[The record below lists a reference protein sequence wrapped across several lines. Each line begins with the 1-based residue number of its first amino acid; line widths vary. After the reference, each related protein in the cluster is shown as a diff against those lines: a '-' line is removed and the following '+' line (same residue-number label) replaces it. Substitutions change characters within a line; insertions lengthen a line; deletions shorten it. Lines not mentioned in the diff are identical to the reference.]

1 MNRQQIGNE
10 EIRAE
15 VETNA
20 RSAPSID
27 LEPMRQRLKG
37 FLNERK
43 ITAGSE
49 LLTAIEPQ
57 LLNLRQNT
65 EGASEILLL
74 VAQWV
79 DTGFRTYH
87 FLDTLLENFPQ
98 STRVQLRVGDYLR
111 IRMVE
116 AFRALGAGDAATTI
130 RICDTVLRL
139 DTDLLDAELQM
150 LAHLWK
156 GRAHR
161 RLADY
166 QKALEHVTAARR
178 CANALSHP
186 GVYGAVIKIQESW
199 LLFQQGSS
207 SEALR
212 LLQEAED
219 TLKHTDH
226 LIALGNIESARGR
239 IVRRQGDYKKALDYF
254 DRAVALY
261 ESAHPDHPNL
271 ARTLNNIGF
280 VKWLLALQLKK
291 NIDSEIARRKSAADV
306 RMEDEIR
313 SQQLRHFRSAHHE
326 LYRSAVAQLDRAK
339 ELYKLHADSSGLGA
353 VLVNAGQLHLDHG
366 DIDLAAREAAE
377 AHELGVRTG
386 NLLLAARARILQALI
401 ENTHVNELLGDVR
414 NTPKHALTAK
424 QYCLEAVELAR
435 QTQNK
440 RLLMN
445 AHVALGETACNEF
458 FHDWQ
463 LGELCFKNASTLLEP
478 SDADHVVEELNSLKL
493 KLLRNVGID
502 DTLRAWSEGNFAVGK
517 TFNELTE
524 EFAELVIPRVW
535 EKEDHKIS
543 RVAKRLA
550 MSPQK
555 VRRILRSRGFLN
567 SDRVAR
573 NSRPAYGPR
582 D

>member
-1 MNRQQIGNE
+1 M
-10 EIRAE
+10 
-15 VETNA
+15 VTT
-20 RSAPSID
+20 
-27 LEPMRQRLKG
+27 
-37 FLNERK
+37 RK
-43 ITAGSE
+43 PWTI
-49 LLTAIEPQ
+49 LTAR
-57 LLNLRQNT
+57 L
-65 EGASEILLL
+65 G
-74 VAQWV
+74 
-79 DTGFRTYH
+79 
-87 FLDTLLENFPQ
+87 
-98 STRVQLRVGDYLR
+98 STKPR
-111 IRMVE
+111 IRN
-116 AFRALGAGDAATTI
+116 T
-130 RICDTVLRL
+130 
-139 DTDLLDAELQM
+139 
-150 LAHLWK
+150 
-156 GRAHR
+156 
-161 RLADY
+161 
-166 QKALEHVTAARR
+166 
-178 CANALSHP
+178 
-186 GVYGAVIKIQESW
+186 
-199 LLFQQGSS
+199 
-207 SEALR
+207 
-212 LLQEAED
+212 
-219 TLKHTDH
+219 
-226 LIALGNIESARGR
+226 
-239 IVRRQGDYKKALDYF
+239 
-254 DRAVALY
+254 
-261 ESAHPDHPNL
+261 PNL

-291 NIDSEIARRKSAADV
+291 NIDTEIARRKSTADV
-306 RMEDEIR
+306 RLEDEIR
-313 SQQLRHFRSAHHE
+313 SQQLRHFRSAHYE

-339 ELYKLHADSSGLGA
+339 ELYRLHADSSGLGA

-366 DIDLAAREAAE
+366 DVDLAAREAAE
-377 AHELGVRTG
+377 AHALGVRTA

-502 DTLRAWSEGNFAVGK
+502 DTLRAWSEGNFAAGK

-524 EFAELVIPRVW
+524 EFAELVIPRIW

-573 NSRPAYGPR
+573 NSGPAYGPR